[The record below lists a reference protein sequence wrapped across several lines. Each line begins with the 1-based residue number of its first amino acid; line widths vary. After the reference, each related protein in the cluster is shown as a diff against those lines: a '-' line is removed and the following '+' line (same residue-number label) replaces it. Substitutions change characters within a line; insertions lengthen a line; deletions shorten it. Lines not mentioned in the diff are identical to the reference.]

1 MAVFGSHLSGKRNG
15 GIFPALD
22 LSSSEPVSDLDLTA
36 KEPVRN
42 HNFVKI
48 DGYLDSKGE
57 PRLRFTCTNPGCD
70 KRNVP
75 LEAKLNSTECKGAER
90 LARKAVM
97 VSQNAVRANASA

>member
-22 LSSSEPVSDLDLTA
+22 LTSSEPVSDSDLTV
-36 KEPVRN
+36 KEYVRS
-42 HNFVKI
+42 HNFVKV
-48 DGYLDSKGE
+48 DGYLDGKGVA
-57 PRLRFTCTNPGCD
+57 RLRFTCTNPGCN

-90 LARKAVM
+90 LARKDLTT
-97 VSQNAVRANASA
+97 SQESVRANAHA